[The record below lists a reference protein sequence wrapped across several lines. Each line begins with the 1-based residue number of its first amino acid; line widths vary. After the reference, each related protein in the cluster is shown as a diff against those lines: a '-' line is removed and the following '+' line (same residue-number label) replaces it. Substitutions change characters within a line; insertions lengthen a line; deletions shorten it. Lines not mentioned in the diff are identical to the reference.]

1 MTAKLRKPFLLVFSF
16 IKKISTLDP
25 RNFDT
30 LRDHLTKDFIWP
42 SVYMFKFIAPADN
55 RIFAL
60 LHDLFPHQADF
71 TNRHSAGG
79 KYVSITVKEM
89 MLSAEEVIERYEKAS
104 AIEGVIVL

>member
-1 MTAKLRKPFLLVFSF
+1 MEPH
-16 IKKISTLDP
+16 
-25 RNFDT
+25 NFDT
-30 LRDHLTKDFIWP
+30 LREHLTRDITWP
-42 SVYMFKFIAPADN
+42 SVYMFKFIAPAEN

-60 LHDLFPHQADF
+60 LHDLFPHQAEF

-89 MLSAEEVIERYEKAS
+89 MLSADEVIERYQKAS

>member
-1 MTAKLRKPFLLVFSF
+1 LEPH
-16 IKKISTLDP
+16 
-25 RNFDT
+25 NFDT
-30 LRDHLTKDFIWP
+30 LREHLTRDITWP
-42 SVYMFKFIAPADN
+42 SVYMFKFIAPAEN

-60 LHDLFPHQADF
+60 LHDLFPHQAEF

-89 MLSAEEVIERYEKAS
+89 MLSADEVIERYQKAS

>member
-1 MTAKLRKPFLLVFSF
+1 LDTQNFEKLREQL
-16 IKKISTLDP
+16 ST
-25 RNFDT
+25 N
-30 LRDHLTKDFIWP
+30 FIWP

-60 LHDLFPHQADF
+60 LHDLFPQQADF

-89 MLSAEEVIERYEKAS
+89 MLSADEVIERYQKAS

>member
-1 MTAKLRKPFLLVFSF
+1 
-16 IKKISTLDP
+16 LDTT
-25 RNFDT
+25 NFDT
-30 LRDHLTKDFIWP
+30 LREHLTNDFTWP
-42 SVYMFKFIAPADN
+42 SVYMFKFIAPAEN

-60 LHDLFPHQADF
+60 LHDLFPHQAEF

-89 MLSAEEVIERYEKAS
+89 MLSADEVIERYQKAS

>member
-1 MTAKLRKPFLLVFSF
+1 MEPH
-16 IKKISTLDP
+16 
-25 RNFDT
+25 NFDT
-30 LRDHLTKDFIWP
+30 LREHLTRDITWP
-42 SVYMFKFIAPADN
+42 SVYMFKFIAPAEN

-60 LHDLFPHQADF
+60 LHDLFPHQAEF

-89 MLSAEEVIERYEKAS
+89 MLSVDEVIERYQKAS

>member
-1 MTAKLRKPFLLVFSF
+1 MVPQNFE
-16 IKKISTLDP
+16 TLHK
-25 RNFDT
+25 
-30 LRDHLTKDFIWP
+30 HLTETISWP
-42 SVYMFKFIAPADN
+42 SVYMFKFIAPAEN

-60 LHDLFPHQADF
+60 LHDLFPHQAEF

-89 MLSAEEVIERYEKAS
+89 MLSVDEVIERYQKAS